1 MLNGL
6 MMDYPLTLD
15 VILEHAKRMTPQKT
29 IKTQLPDGSW
39 HEYTYAD
46 FYRRV
51 KRLGN
56 VLETLGIEAGDRVAT
71 FAWNSFEHLELY
83 FGIPGAGAVCH
94 TLNIRLSHEQ
104 LKTIIDHAED
114 KVIFIDGTLLPL
126 DRADRRAIKY
136 CQALCALQLRQEPF
150 AKPAKRLTLRR
161 PDGGSERRL

>member
-1 MLNGL
+1 MLKGL

-15 VILEHAKRMTPQKT
+15 TIVEHAKRMTPQKT
-29 IKTQLPDGSW
+29 IKTKLPDGSW

-56 VLETLGIEAGDRVAT
+56 VLESLGIESGDRVAT

-83 FGIPGAGAVCH
+83 FGIPGAGAVVH
-94 TLNIRLSHEQ
+94 TLNIRLSPEQ

-126 DRADRRAIKY
+126 I
-136 CQALCALQLRQEPF
+136 EPIAAHLESLSNTSCF
-150 AKPAKRLTLRR
+150 STRTKAASTACRMYRFTKT
-161 PDGGSERRL
+161 